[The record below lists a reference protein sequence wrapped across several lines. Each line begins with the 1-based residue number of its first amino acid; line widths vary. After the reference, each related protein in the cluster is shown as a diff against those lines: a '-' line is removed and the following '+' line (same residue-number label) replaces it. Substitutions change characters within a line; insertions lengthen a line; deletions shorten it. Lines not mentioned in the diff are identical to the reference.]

1 MHSINIKTIN
11 QFFIEINPIYT
22 EELRFKPFYNCQNVK
37 MGISITN
44 SSLDGIFISK
54 YFCSYFKDNYVSIE
68 DEEVVINAQDF
79 QISNSSIGLTL
90 NASTITIPSIE
101 SSTHLEIII
110 INESPVVQYSG
121 DSVIILKDQDI
132 VI

>member
-1 MHSINIKTIN
+1 MHYINIKTMN
-11 QFFIEINPIYT
+11 QSSIEINPIYT

-44 SSLDGIFISK
+44 SSLDDSFISK

-90 NASTITIPSIE
+90 HASTITIPSIE